1 MRDTSKND
9 LSIDDSDIIDI
20 FGGKVAEK
28 EKIKKENTDSS
39 PKVTERKKD
48 VIDPFPEIDEKL
60 IEKQEMVIEK
70 PDFKK
75 EDNISELIIFV
86 NEISKILKSELKKFV
101 NEKLIDNM
109 LLRSLE
115 KMALTS
121 FLFKNSN
128 WNAEGNLR
136 TDGTIDIERVIKNY
150 ANYKNEPEKVEKEIE
165 TSIFMLM
172 SFLLKAIK
180 AVFDKDKYDD
190 FVTDFINKKNVIEQ
204 GAGK

>member
-9 LSIDDSDIIDI
+9 LSIDVSDIIDT

-28 EKIKKENTDSS
+28 ESIKKENTHSP
-39 PKVTERKKD
+39 PKVTECKKD
-48 VIDPFPEIDEKL
+48 GIATLPELDEKL
-60 IEKQEMVIEK
+60 IEKQEMTIEK

-101 NEKLIDNM
+101 NEKQIDNM
-109 LLRSLE
+109 LLRSME
-115 KMALTS
+115 KMALLS

-150 ANYKNEPEKVEKEIE
+150 TNYKDEPEKVEKE
-165 TSIFMLM
+165 SRPLY
-172 SFLLKAIK
+172 LC
-180 AVFDKDKYDD
+180 
-190 FVTDFINKKNVIEQ
+190 
-204 GAGK
+204 